1 MASERDLLTNSVQ
14 EREYLE
20 IDVKRQFYA
29 AVSSITKWQIAS
41 SEVSDEVYALNKEQY
56 ITEAE
61 SLQSKLTEVYLRLE
75 ANIVYK
81 LSNSEKKKREEL
93 MDELSYDIEYLSNI
107 TPMKTDCNRTDA
119 LPNASEQ
126 VKIDQLSTALLD
138 KEPTDRSTSSPY
150 SCVSDSFDDVS
161 AATVNTE
168 RVCKHEEQ
176 ATTEVEN
183 ADLSLTGCNTAD
195 IEHTAISTE
204 LLVAYT
210 EVPIANKDEPDA
222 YTEDPTH
229 GYTEKLA
236 DARTEEPDVYT
247 KNPASYKEE
256 PVTYPEETAAY
267 KKEHAAYKKEPASH
281 TEHTAVYQE
290 CYTEHPEQHP
300 RAWPTVKTSTST
312 NGHSTMK
319 TERMVNKSSTDSNI
333 AEYTD
338 NGVKVRHH
346 PKNREETIETSESM
360 SKGIICC
367 QFDYS
372 NEIRYLLLYS

>member
-81 LSNSEKKKREEL
+81 LS
-93 MDELSYDIEYLSNI
+93 SYDIEYLSNI

-161 AATVNTE
+161 TATVNTE

-236 DARTEEPDVYT
+236 DARTEERDVYT
-247 KNPASYKEE
+247 KDPASYKEE

-281 TEHTAVYQE
+281 TEHTE

>member
-14 EREYLE
+14 ERECLE

-29 AVSSITKWQIAS
+29 VVSSITKWQIAS

-75 ANIVYK
+75 ANLVYK

-107 TPMKTDCNRTDA
+107 TPIKTDCNRTDA
-119 LPNASEQ
+119 SPNAYEQ

-150 SCVSDSFDDVS
+150 NCANDSFDDVS
-161 AATVNTE
+161 TATVNTE
-168 RVCKHEEQ
+168 RVWKHEEQ

-183 ADLSLTGCNTAD
+183 ADLSLTGCDTAN
-195 IEHTAISTE
+195 IEHTAIATE

-210 EVPIANKDEPDA
+210 EVPVANKDEPDA
-222 YTEDPTH
+222 YTEYPVD

-236 DARTEEPDVYT
+236 DTRTEEPDVYT
-247 KNPASYKEE
+247 EDTASYKEE
-256 PVTYPEETAAY
+256 PVTYPEET
-267 KKEHAAYKKEPASH
+267 AAYKKEPASH

-312 NGHSTMK
+312 NGHSTIK
-319 TERMVNKSSTDSNI
+319 TESMINKASTDSNI
-333 AEYTD
+333 AEDTD

-372 NEIRYLLLYS
+372 NEICYLLLYS

>member
-20 IDVKRQFYA
+20 IDVKRQFYG

-150 SCVSDSFDDVS
+150 NCVSDSFDDVS
-161 AATVNTE
+161 TATVNTE

-183 ADLSLTGCNTAD
+183 ANLSLTGCNTAD

-222 YTEDPTH
+222 YTEDPAD

-236 DARTEEPDVYT
+236 DART
-247 KNPASYKEE
+247 EE

-267 KKEHAAYKKEPASH
+267 KKEHAAYKKVPASH

-312 NGHSTMK
+312 NGHSTIK
-319 TERMVNKSSTDSNI
+319 TERMVNKASTDSNI
-333 AEYTD
+333 ASHTD

-346 PKNREETIETSESM
+346 SKNREETIETSESM

-367 QFDYS
+367 QFYYS